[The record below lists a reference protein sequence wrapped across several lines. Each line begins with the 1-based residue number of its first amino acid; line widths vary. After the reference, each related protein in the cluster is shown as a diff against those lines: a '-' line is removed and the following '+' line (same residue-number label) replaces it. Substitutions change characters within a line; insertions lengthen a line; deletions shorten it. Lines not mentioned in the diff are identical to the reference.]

1 MTFPA
6 RETWTTLRPGGPG
19 MLLVERES
27 ELSAIEASIRSAISG
42 HGGAVVVEGQAGIG
56 KSSLLGEAGRR
67 ASAAGMTVLT
77 AQGAALEQDFGFG
90 VVRQLFEPVIRGAGA
105 AQRRSLL
112 SGAAALA
119 APTVAPDD
127 ESDAPPSQQAAIVHG
142 LYWLTAALAE
152 QASVL
157 LEVDDAQWADVP
169 SLRFLAHL
177 VRRIEGIALLVTI
190 AIRTGDAPADAAAL
204 AEILATPGVHLL
216 RPAAL
221 SASGVAR
228 LMQGRLGEAAHP
240 SFVEACRMASGGVP
254 YLVGELVTALE
265 VDRVPPTAEAAARV
279 AETGS
284 RTVANAT
291 MLRLSRV
298 SSAASEVARAAAVW
312 GPHARFDRVAR
323 LACLGPEDT
332 QAAMDAL
339 IGMGV
344 LAPRQPACFAHPL
357 VLQAIYDDLPPTSR
371 AAAHGQAAG
380 ILASEGAP
388 VDEIA
393 AHLLLS
399 EPMGQGDVVAT
410 LRRAA
415 GQALARGAPQG
426 AVAYLRRALAEGV
439 AEIDRAVVL
448 RDLGRAE
455 ALAQDAGA
463 AAHLE
468 GALELLDAPVER
480 ARALFE
486 LSEVYLLSG
495 QWTRRLELLRNAL
508 DMITG
513 LDPDLESRL
522 EAARS
527 GSELYDPAFA
537 ETVEPRLVRL
547 RALADEGTPGSRT
560 LALVLAAVGAF
571 RGMDRAEVL
580 ALVERGLDSGGLLRD
595 EGSES
600 LALPQAMAALIGLDE
615 VAMAARATAGVLDD
629 AQRRG
634 SVGGF
639 IAGSAYRLAT
649 EAHRGDVKSAET
661 DLRTA
666 VELSVAHGLTFM
678 LPGIVCF
685 GTDVL
690 LERPDLDDIASLL
703 SSIELEP
710 ALAGTASGA
719 WLTAARGRLRSQCGA
734 REEAAQDLRAA
745 GRIFERLGFRNP
757 ILALWR
763 SPLALALPPEAAE
776 EARSLVN
783 QELRDAMAAGLA
795 RSRGVALRA
804 AGCLE
809 GGARGVELLERSL
822 AELHRDDAVLERA
835 RTLVELGGVLRRSN
849 QKIASRGPLL
859 AGLDLAHRCG
869 AECLA
874 ARATAEL
881 RASGARPRRHAV
893 SGPDALTS
901 SEARVA
907 HMAADGMSN
916 REIAQSLFVTAKTVE
931 NQLGS
936 AYRKLGVRSRER
948 LRSALVQQ

>member
-1 MTFPA
+1 M
-6 RETWTTLRPGGPG
+6 
-19 MLLVERES
+19 LVERES
-27 ELSAIEASIRSAISG
+27 ELSAIEASIRSAIGG

-56 KSSLLGEAGRR
+56 KSSLLDQARR
-67 ASAAGMTVLT
+67 GASAAGMTVLM

-90 VVRQLFEPVIRGAGA
+90 VVRQLFEPVIRDAGTG
-105 AQRRSLL
+105 QRQSLL
-112 SGAAALA
+112 SGAATLA
-119 APTVAPDD
+119 APAVAPDE

-152 QASVL
+152 QAPVL
-157 LEVDDAQWADVP
+157 LVVDDVQWADVP

-177 VRRIEGIALLVTI
+177 VRRLEGIAMVVAI
-190 AIRTGDAPADAAAL
+190 AVRTGDTPADASAL
-204 AEILATPGVHLL
+204 ADIFATHGVRLL
-216 RPAAL
+216 HPAAL
-221 SASGVAR
+221 SAGGVAR
-228 LMQGRLGEAAHP
+228 LMQARLGKAADP
-240 SFVEACRMASGGVP
+240 SFVEACRVASGGVP
-254 YLVGELVTALE
+254 YLLEELVTALE
-265 VDRVPPTAEAAARV
+265 VDRVPPTAGAAARV
-279 AETGS
+279 AETGP

-298 SSAASEVARAAAVW
+298 SPAASDVARAAAVW
-312 GPHARFDRVAR
+312 GPHVRVDRLAR
-323 LACLGPEDT
+323 LARLGPEDT
-332 QAAMDAL
+332 QEAMDAL
-339 IGMGV
+339 IGMGI
-344 LAPRQPACFAHPL
+344 LAPGQPARFAHPL
-357 VLQAIYDDLPPTSR
+357 VLQAIYDDLPTTSR
-371 AAAHGQAAG
+371 AAAHGRAAE
-380 ILASEGAP
+380 ILASEGAS

-399 EPMGQGDVVAT
+399 EPMGRGDVVTA

-415 GQALARGAPQG
+415 GRALARGAPQS
-426 AVAYLRRALAEGV
+426 AVAYLRRAMAEGV
-439 AEIDRAVVL
+439 AETDRAVLL

-455 ALAQDAGA
+455 ALAQDPGA

-468 GALELLDAPVER
+468 GALELAETPVGR

-486 LSEVYLLSG
+486 LSEVCLLSG
-495 QWTRRLELLRNAL
+495 QWTRWHELLRDAL
-508 DMITG
+508 DTLAG
-513 LDPDLESRL
+513 QDPDLESRL
-522 EAARS
+522 EASRS
-527 GSELYDPAFA
+527 AAELYDPAFA
-537 ETVEPRLVRL
+537 GTVEPRLPRL
-547 RALADEGTPGSRT
+547 RALVDEGTPGSRA
-560 LALVLAAVGAF
+560 LALVLGAVGAL

-580 ALVERGLDSGGLLRD
+580 ALVERGLDGGGLLRD

-615 VAMAARATAGVLDD
+615 VTMAARATAGVLDD

-634 SVGGF
+634 SVTGF
-639 IAGSAYRLAT
+639 IAGSLYRLAT

-666 VELSVAHGLTFM
+666 VELSVAHGLMFA
-678 LPGIVCF
+678 LPGIVCL

-690 LERPDLDDIASLL
+690 LERPGLGDIASLL
-703 SSIELEP
+703 TSIELEP

-719 WLTAARGRLRSQCGA
+719 WLTATRGRLLSQRGA

-776 EARSLVN
+776 EARWLVN
-783 QELRDAMAAGLA
+783 EELRDAMAAGLT
-795 RSRGVALRA
+795 RSQGIALRA

-809 GGARGVELLERSL
+809 GGERGVELLERSL
-822 AELHRDDAVLERA
+822 SELQRDDAALERA
-835 RTLVELGGVLRRSN
+835 RTLVELGGMLRRAN
-849 QKIASRGPLL
+849 QKAASRGPLQ

-869 AECLA
+869 AERLA
-874 ARATAEL
+874 ARATEEL

-901 SEARVA
+901 SEARVV

-931 NQLGS
+931 NQLGA
-936 AYRKLGVRSRER
+936 AYRKLGVRSRDR
-948 LRSALVQQ
+948 LRSALAEPAPPQHSV